1 MTASSPVKH
10 LKGKHVF
17 SLPEAARHFGIPLLV
32 PKPGEISKGAS
43 IDTRTLRPGDC
54 FFALSGTQIDGH
66 LFLEKA
72 FLLGASGA
80 VISEAYFRTSLSGC
94 SLPSGFKN
102 ILVVED
108 PAQMLA
114 DLAAWHR
121 SRFSIPF
128 IGITGSVGKTSTK
141 EFLRYLLQTASSD
154 DAVLATKGNL
164 NNHLGLPL
172 TLLELNSNHRF
183 CVTELGAN
191 APGDIALLCNIVKPT
206 AAILTCV
213 APVHLEGFGSLEA
226 IHQTKTD
233 LFRSLSADAPAVTSY
248 GDPRLDIIV
257 QKLPLKVLRAGFDP
271 KSDGLISEV
280 LVEDG
285 WVSFLFRGRYR
296 FSFPGIASFL
306 TLNAGMALLMA
317 ESLGISLDS
326 IPSRWAGFSLPDGR
340 FSMKDIGGGVR
351 VIYDGYNASPKSFE
365 KALETFKLL
374 PVKGRRVVVFSD
386 MRELGENSKLFHRA
400 LGEWIAE
407 NGMDAAF
414 AYGQESLGAIESF
427 GQKLPKGIRNHFP
440 GPEELSE
447 HLAGYLQ
454 PGDVILLKA
463 SRGMKIERVLQTLQ
477 KDSRFASFSTTS

>member
-1 MTASSPVKH
+1 M
-10 LKGKHVF
+10 F

-32 PKPGEISKGAS
+32 PKPGENSKGAS
-43 IDTRTLRPGDC
+43 IDSRTLRPGDC
-54 FFALSGTQIDGH
+54 FFALSGTQSDGH

-80 VISEAYFRTSLSGC
+80 VISEEYFRTSLSA
-94 SLPSGFKN
+94 SPLPQGFKN
-102 ILVVED
+102 ILVVEN
-108 PAQMLA
+108 PAQTLA
-114 DLAAWHR
+114 DIAAWR
-121 SRFSIPF
+121 RTCFSIPF

-141 EFLRYLLQTASSD
+141 EFLRYLLQSVSSE

-172 TLLELNSNHRF
+172 TLLELDSNHHF
-183 CVTELGAN
+183 CVAELGAN
-191 APGDIALLCNIVKPT
+191 APGDIALLCNILKPS
-206 AAILTCV
+206 AGILTCV
-213 APVHLEGFGSLEA
+213 APVHLEGFGSLHA
-226 IHQTKTD
+226 IHHTKTD

-248 GDPRLDIIV
+248 GDSLLDGII
-257 QKLPLKVLRAGFDP
+257 QKLPLKVLRAGFHP
-271 KSDGLISEV
+271 ESDGLISEV
-280 LVEDG
+280 SVGGD
-285 WVSFLFRGRYR
+285 WVSFVFQGRYR

-306 TLNAGMALLMA
+306 TLNAAMALLMA
-317 ESLGISLDS
+317 QCLGVSLDS
-326 IPSRWAGFSLPDGR
+326 IPSRWEGFSLPDGR
-340 FSMKDIGGGVR
+340 FSMKEIGGGVR

-365 KALETFKLL
+365 KALEAFKLL

-414 AYGQESLGAIESF
+414 AYGQESLSAIESF
-427 GQKLPKGIRNHFP
+427 EQKLPNGIRSHFP
-440 GPEELSE
+440 GPEELAG

-454 PGDVILLKA
+454 PGDAVLLKA

-477 KDSRFASFSTTS
+477 KNSRFASFSTSA

>member
-1 MTASSPVKH
+1 M
-10 LKGKHVF
+10 F

-32 PKPGEISKGAS
+32 PKPGENSKGAS

-54 FFALSGTQIDGH
+54 FFALSGTQSDGH

-80 VISEAYFRTSLSGC
+80 VISEEYFRKSLGGGP
-94 SLPSGFKN
+94 LPGSFKN
-102 ILVVED
+102 ILVAQD

-114 DLAAWHR
+114 DIGAWHR
-121 SRFSIPF
+121 SCFSIPF

-183 CVTELGAN
+183 CVAELGAN
-191 APGDIALLCNIVKPT
+191 APGDIALLCNILKPS
-206 AAILTCV
+206 AGILTCV
-213 APVHLEGFGSLEA
+213 APVHLEGFGSLQA

-233 LFRSLSADAPAVTSY
+233 LFRSLNADAPAVTSY
-248 GDPRLDIIV
+248 GDSVLDGIV
-257 QKLPLKVLRAGFDP
+257 QKLPLKIQRAGFHP
-271 KSDGLISEV
+271 ECEGLISEV
-280 LVEDG
+280 SVQGE
-285 WVSFLFRGRYR
+285 WVSFLFQGRYR

-306 TLNAGMALLMA
+306 TLNAAMALLMA
-317 ESLGISLDS
+317 ESLGVSLES
-326 IPSRWAGFSLPDGR
+326 LPARWEGFSLPDGR
-340 FSMKDIGGGVR
+340 FSMKDIGGGIR

-365 KALETFKLL
+365 KALEAFKLL

-386 MRELGENSKLFHRA
+386 MRELGENSNLFHRA

-414 AYGQESLGAIESF
+414 AYGQESLSAIESF
-427 GQKLPKGIRNHFP
+427 GQKLPKGVRNHFS
-440 GPEELSE
+440 GPEELAG
-447 HLAGYLQ
+447 HLDGYLQ
-454 PGDVILLKA
+454 SGDAVLLKA
-463 SRGMKIERVLQTLQ
+463 SRGMKIERVLQALQ
-477 KDSRFASFSTTS
+477 KSSRFASLSAST